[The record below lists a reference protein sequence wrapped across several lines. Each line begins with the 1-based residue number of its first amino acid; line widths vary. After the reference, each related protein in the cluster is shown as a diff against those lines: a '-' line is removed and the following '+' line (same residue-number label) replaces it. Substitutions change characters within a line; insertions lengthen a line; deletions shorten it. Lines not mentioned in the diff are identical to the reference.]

1 MGRLSFYLYLI
12 FTASWFLHITSR
24 MPVLGAIRID
34 FILVSIIFILTIIFK
49 KTRNNDN
56 LESSKA
62 LFIMILY
69 ILITIPFVQWPGSVI
84 NNIQEWI
91 KAVIFYYFTVVI
103 INDEK
108 KLKVFIYVFLVVQSI
123 RILEPLYLHITEGYW
138 GSFASMRNWEYMDRL
153 AGAPHDVV
161 NPNGLAFIVLTVMP
175 FFYYLGSNSTIF
187 RGVGIIMFPAML
199 YVLILT
205 GSRSG
210 LVGLVAIYL
219 SIVYKS
225 KYNKTI
231 IIILGI
237 IAVFAI
243 FMNASVDQKD
253 RYISLFDSSA
263 KNATSTEDRID
274 GVKKD
279 FDLAMRMP
287 VFGHGLGT
295 SREAIANYTGRYILS
310 HNLYTEILIEI
321 GLFGFLIFLY
331 YIYTIF
337 KTMAD
342 AKMQCE
348 RQKERNIFIVNM
360 LDSMQVWLFMNIIFS
375 LASYGLSGYE
385 WYLFG
390 GLSASIKRISHTD

>member
-1 MGRLSFYLYLI
+1 MRF
-12 FTASWFLHITSR
+12 
-24 MPVLGAIRID
+24 D
-34 FILVSIIFILTIIFK
+34 FILVCVIFILTVIFK
-49 KTRNNDN
+49 NTNKDSS

-62 LFIMILY
+62 IFILILY
-69 ILITIPFVQWPGSVI
+69 IVITIPFVQWPGSVI
-84 NNIQEWI
+84 NNIQEWM
-91 KAVIFYYFTVVI
+91 KAIVFYYFTVVI

-108 KLKVFIYVFLVVQSI
+108 KLKLFIYVFLLVQSI

-138 GSFASMRNWEYMDRL
+138 GSFASMRNWEFMDRL

-175 FFYYLGSNSTIF
+175 FFYYFGSSSNIY
-187 RGVGIIMFPAML
+187 RAVGIIMFPSMF

-225 KYNKTI
+225 KKNKSI
-231 IIILGI
+231 MIILGI

-243 FMNASVDQKD
+243 FMSMSADQKD
-253 RYISLFDSSA
+253 RYLSLFDSTA
-263 KNATSTEDRID
+263 KNASSTEDRID

-321 GLFGFLIFLY
+321 GIIGFIIFLY
-331 YIYTIF
+331 YIYTVI
-337 KTMAD
+337 KTLAD
-342 AKMQCE
+342 AKIQC
-348 RQKERNIFIVNM
+348 RKQNDKYRFIVNII
-360 LDSMQVWLFMNIIFS
+360 DAIQVWLFMNIIFS

-390 GLSASIKRISHTD
+390 GLSASIKRISHIK